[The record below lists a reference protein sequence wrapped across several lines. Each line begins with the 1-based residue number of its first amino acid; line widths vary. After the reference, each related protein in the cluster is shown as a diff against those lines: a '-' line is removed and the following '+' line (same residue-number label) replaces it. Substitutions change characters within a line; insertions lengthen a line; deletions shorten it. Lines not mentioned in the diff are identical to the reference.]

1 MLYLVKL
8 LYNIESIIGH
18 LRVFVFRF
26 LYIAA
31 KVRKAAGMARLTPRK
46 ETYTPRNHPSAGNHQ
61 T

>member
-31 KVRKAAGMARLTPRK
+31 KVRKAAGMARLTLPAKR
-46 ETYTPRNHPSAGNHQ
+46 PIHLVIIRL
-61 T
+61 